1 MVRPEWLVDEA
12 VKMGVNMLCITDHDT
27 VEGSLIAKDYAEVKY
42 PGLINIITGAEY
54 YTEWGDIIV
63 LGIKEEIQFI
73 NASDLILKS
82 RKIGAVVL
90 LPHPYKGHKEIEHL
104 ASLVDGIE
112 VFNGRCDEEDNIKAM
127 DLANRWNKFKY
138 VASDS
143 HFKSNFTDCI
153 NISHAIQSDDI
164 KSILEN
170 IILDESKTTYASKKS
185 IHLSQAIKGMKQ
197 KNIKLF
203 YDSLIQYV
211 KS

>member
-1 MVRPEWLVDEA
+1 MVDKA

-27 VEGSLIAKDYAEVKY
+27 VEGSLIAKKYAKAKY
-42 PGLINIITGAEY
+42 PGLINVITGAEY

-73 NASDLILKS
+73 NALDLILKT

-90 LPHPYKGHKEIEHL
+90 LPHPYKGHKEIEQL

-143 HFKSNFTDCI
+143 HFKSNFTDCV
-153 NISHAIQSDDI
+153 NIVKGNCDDDI
-164 KSILEN
+164 KAMLEN
-170 IILDESKTTYASKKS
+170 IVLEECKTTYSTKKS

-203 YDSLIQYV
+203 YNSLIQYV
-211 KS
+211 NS